1 MVRKSRSEWKADYFK
16 KLSKHLGD
24 CDKCFVVNV
33 DNVRSKQMQQIR
45 VALRG
50 SAEIVMG
57 KNTLMKKVI
66 HAQMARNPHLEKILP
81 HVRENVG
88 FIFTKADLLEI
99 REKLEANRVEAP
111 AKAGTIAPCDV
122 IVPAQNTGLGPEKTS
137 FFQALNIPTKIA
149 RGSIEILN
157 DIPIITKNT
166 KVGMSEATLLNMLK
180 IYPFTYGLVITQVYD
195 HGSVYDPAVLDITP
209 TMVMEKFMVGVQNI
223 VALGLATGHTTFA
236 TVPQV
241 LVNGFMDMLAISVMV
256 DYTFKESEQVK
267 EYLADPSKFV
277 AAITATTPQT
287 ASGTPSTVQEKQAAP
302 AAAPPAEESESD
314 SDMGMGLFD

>member
-180 IYPFTYGLVITQVYD
+180 IYPFTYGLVITQVGVSILPCSPYPGLRPRVGLRPSGSRYNPL
-195 HGSVYDPAVLDITP
+195 HGYREVHGWSAEHCRTGASDGPHNFCHCTTSFGEWVHGYAGNICHGRLHVQR
-209 TMVMEKFMVGVQNI
+209 VGTGQRI
-223 VALGLATGHTTFA
+223 LG
-236 TVPQV
+236 
-241 LVNGFMDMLAISVMV
+241 
-256 DYTFKESEQVK
+256 
-267 EYLADPSKFV
+267 
-277 AAITATTPQT
+277 
-287 ASGTPSTVQEKQAAP
+287 
-302 AAAPPAEESESD
+302 
-314 SDMGMGLFD
+314 

>member
-16 KLSKHLGD
+16 KLSKHLSD

-50 SAEIVMG
+50 SAEIMMG

-209 TMVMEKFMVGVQNI
+209 SMVIEKFMVGVQNI

-277 AAITATTPQT
+277 ATIAATAPQA